1 MTTDTLKEE
10 SRKGQVR
17 YRLYGIY
24 GAGENKGD
32 EPMVHSFSLDEIRK
46 NEEILKLEEHIAIL
60 KQAQAVLHQHANA
73 PDLSDFIKGLNERR
87 DQTILKIVKGHL
99 NHS

>member
-1 MTTDTLKEE
+1 
-10 SRKGQVR
+10 
-17 YRLYGIY
+17 
-24 GAGENKGD
+24 
-32 EPMVHSFSLDEIRK
+32 MVHSFSLDEIRK

-73 PDLSDFIKGLNERR
+73 PGLSDFIKGLNERR